1 MLFDMAMVGLMA
13 ACLIFFLGLIWLC
26 DRLAR

>member
-1 MLFDMAMVGLMA
+1 MLFDLAMLALMGA
-13 ACLIFFLGLIWLC
+13 WLLFFLGLIWLC

>member
-1 MLFDMAMVGLMA
+1 MIFDLAMLGLMA
-13 ACLIFFLGLIWLC
+13 ASLLFFIGLIGLC

>member
-1 MLFDMAMVGLMA
+1 MLFDLSMIALMGA
-13 ACLIFFLGLIWLC
+13 WLLFFMGLIWLC

>member
-1 MLFDMAMVGLMA
+1 MPLDLAMIALMA
-13 ACLIFFLGLIWLC
+13 ACLLFLMGMIWLC

>member
-1 MLFDMAMVGLMA
+1 MLSDLAMVGLMA
-13 ACLIFFLGLIWLC
+13 VCLLFFIGLIGLC

>member
-1 MLFDMAMVGLMA
+1 MLFDLSMIALMA
-13 ACLIFFLGLIWLC
+13 ACLLFFMGMIWLC

>member
-1 MLFDMAMVGLMA
+1 MASDLAMVALILVAGL
-13 ACLIFFLGLIWLC
+13 FFGSLIWLC